1 MVFALNTTVLQA
13 AEYEITVCVDETTAG
28 DLAMVGNFMRDAAEG
43 AMAV

>member
-1 MVFALNTTVLQA
+1 MVFALCTTVQA

-28 DLAMVGNFMRDAAEG
+28 DLAMVEGFMENAAEG